1 MSESNRVSGAA
12 ASPAAQALARQ
23 LAPVVSYER
32 VRTVLQELLRVPSP
46 QTALLEAEPQLRE
59 FIRTAM
65 IPRMAGLGFTR
76 VRQDALGNMIAER
89 GPADAKRSLML
100 VMHAMNQPPSTMPD
114 PYGAVLIDG
123 RPHGMPGE
131 AVLGKGA
138 SEQKGTLAAVIHAIE
153 AVRDSGVPLEG
164 RLVLL
169 CLVSGETGDPLAI
182 SHVVEKEG
190 VRADLAYVYGNAMQ
204 LQLGN
209 RGRVDVTATVSGSPS
224 HSSRPNEGANAIV
237 GAMEF
242 LRRLAVEIPNT
253 RSHPGLG
260 TAWLTCNG
268 IESFPKSTHTV
279 QGTCV
284 VKLDQRLLPGD
295 DPHEAVAKIEAVARS
310 MDGWPDPISGKPF
323 RVAVEAGAYM
333 YPSLVSPDSLPAR
346 LLQAGCAAMLEREAG
361 TFYGQSAHDQGYL
374 NHAGI
379 PTANFG
385 PGEQSFAHTD
395 LDLASVD
402 KVHDAAKVYAW
413 LIAGYLGCDPAF
425 GDDPAQ

>member
-1 MSESNRVSGAA
+1 MSESTPTRTPTPGSDAT
-12 ASPAAQALARQ
+12 PAAQALARR
-23 LAPVVSYER
+23 LASKLSYER
-32 VRTVLQELLRVPSP
+32 SRTVLQELLRVPSP
-46 QTALLEAEPQLRE
+46 QTDLLEAEPQLRE

-65 IPRMAGLGFTR
+65 IPRMAALGFTR

-89 GPADAKRSLML
+89 GAADAKRSLML
-100 VMHAMNQPPSTMPD
+100 VMHAMNQPANTMPD
-114 PYGAVLIDG
+114 PYGATIIDG

-153 AVRDSGVPLEG
+153 AVRDSGVELDG

-169 CLVSGETGDPLAI
+169 CLVSGETGNPLAI

-190 VRADLAYVYGNAMQ
+190 VRADVAYVYGNAMQ

-209 RGRVDVTATVSGSPS
+209 RGRVDVTATVHGSPS

-242 LRRLAVEIPNT
+242 LRRLAVEIPDT

-295 DPHEAVAKIEAVARS
+295 DPQAAVARIEAVARS
-310 MDGWPDPISGKPF
+310 LDDWPDPISGKPF
-323 RVAVEAGAYM
+323 RV
-333 YPSLVSPDSLPAR
+333 
-346 LLQAGCAAMLEREAG
+346 
-361 TFYGQSAHDQGYL
+361 
-374 NHAGI
+374 
-379 PTANFG
+379 
-385 PGEQSFAHTD
+385 PGEKAIEGADIPERPSVGQRACRVHFRAELVLNLPSGLPFFGWLVARPVGAVAFAQTADGIESFQCESGRVD
-395 LDLASVD
+395 LGMAGGAVG
-402 KVHDAAKVYAW
+402 VAAVAV
-413 LIAGYLGCDPAF
+413 
-425 GDDPAQ
+425 

>member
-1 MSESNRVSGAA
+1 MSESK
-12 ASPAAQALARQ
+12 PDPAQALAAK
-23 LAPVVSYER
+23 LAPCLSYER
-32 VRTVLQELLRVPSP
+32 ARTVLQQVLRVPSP
-46 QTALLEAEPQLRE
+46 QTDLLEAEPLLGE
-59 FIRTAM
+59 FIRTEM
-65 IPRMAGLGFTR
+65 MPRMAGLGFTR

-89 GPADAKRSLML
+89 GAPDARRSLML

-114 PYGAVLIDG
+114 PYAATIIDG

-153 AVRDSGVPLEG
+153 AVRDSGIVLDG

-169 CLVSGETGDPLAI
+169 CLVSGETGNPLAI

-190 VRADLAYVYGNAMQ
+190 VRADLAFVYGNAMQ

-209 RGRVDVTATVSGSPS
+209 RGRVDVTATVNGSPS
-224 HSSRPNEGANAIV
+224 HSSRPNEGANSIV

-242 LRRLAVEIPNT
+242 LRRLSIEIPNT

-268 IESFPKSTHTV
+268 IESFPRSTHTV
-279 QGTCV
+279 QGRCV

-295 DPHEAVAKIEAVARS
+295 DPQAAVARIEAVARS
-310 MDGWPDPISGKPF
+310 MDDWPDPVSGKPF
-323 RVAVEAGAYM
+323 RIMVEAGAYM
-333 YPSLVSPDSLPAR
+333 YPSLVSEDSLPAR
-346 LLQAGCAAMLEREAG
+346 LLQAGCAAMLGREVG

-374 NHAGI
+374 NHVGI

-395 LDLASVD
+395 LDMASVD
-402 KVHDAAKVYAW
+402 KVHDAARVYAW
-413 LIAGYLGCDPAF
+413 VIAGYLGQEPAF
-425 GDDPAQ
+425 RSPAADTGLR

>member
-1 MSESNRVSGAA
+1 MSESKPDPSAA
-12 ASPAAQALARQ
+12 RALAAK
-23 LAPVVSYER
+23 LAPAVSYAR

-46 QTALLEAEPQLRE
+46 QTDLLEAEPLLRA
-59 FIRTAM
+59 FIGTAM
-65 IPRMAGLGFTR
+65 VPRMAALGFAR
-76 VRQDALGNMIAER
+76 VRQDALGSMIAEM

-114 PYGAVLIDG
+114 PYGATIIDG
-123 RPHGMPGE
+123 RAHGMPGE

-138 SEQKGTLAAVIHAIE
+138 SEQKGTLAAVIYAIE
-153 AVRDSGVPLEG
+153 AVRDAEIALDG

-169 CLVSGETGDPLAI
+169 CLVSGETGNPLAI
-182 SHVVEKEG
+182 SHVVEHEG

-209 RGRVDVTATVSGSPS
+209 RGRVDVTATVDGSPS
-224 HSSRPNEGANAIV
+224 HSSRPNEGANAIA

-242 LRRLAVEIPNT
+242 LRRLAIEIPNT
-253 RSHPGLG
+253 RSHPGMG

-279 QGTCV
+279 QGRCV
-284 VKLDQRLLPGD
+284 LKLDQRLLPGD
-295 DPHEAVAKIEAVARS
+295 DPQVAVARIEAVARS
-310 MDGWPDPISGKPF
+310 MDDWPDPISGKPL
-323 RVAVEAGAYM
+323 RVTVEAGAYM
-333 YPSLVSPDSLPAR
+333 YPSLVSEDSLPAR
-346 LLQAGCAAMLEREAG
+346 LLQAGCSAMLAREVG
-361 TFYGQSAHDQGYL
+361 TFHGQSAHDQGYL

-395 LDLASVD
+395 LDLVSVD

-413 LIAGYLGCDPAF
+413 VIAGYLGRDPAF
-425 GDDPAQ
+425 PAPAADRT